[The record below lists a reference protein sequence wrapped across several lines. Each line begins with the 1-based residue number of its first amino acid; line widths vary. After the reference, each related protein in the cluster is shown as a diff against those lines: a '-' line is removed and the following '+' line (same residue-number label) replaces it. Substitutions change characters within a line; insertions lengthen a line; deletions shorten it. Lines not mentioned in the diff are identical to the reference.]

1 MLISTSQ
8 VGLKWCT
15 DPLLMEP
22 EEEASPIDCDN
33 YSIYVDLYKC

>member
-22 EEEASPIDCDN
+22 EEASPIDCDN